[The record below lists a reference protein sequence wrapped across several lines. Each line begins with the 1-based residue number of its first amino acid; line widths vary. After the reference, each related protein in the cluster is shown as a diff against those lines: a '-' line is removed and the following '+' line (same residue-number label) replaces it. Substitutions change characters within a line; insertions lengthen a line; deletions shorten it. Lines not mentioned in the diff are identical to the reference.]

1 MKTRQESNRRKLK
14 RPKPT
19 EEDTLN
25 TSSAAKET
33 VIKTPQIKTPR
44 GVRRNAVRTTPGRDE
59 IVFSQNFDSQAV
71 VGWDCNSPLNVGRV
85 HRGGDGQD
93 VSDLLKLIADEDEGS
108 LPQGNTPPLL
118 GAWKVGASKE
128 DGTTED
134 NNNEVS
140 GRLLRKGRTRKK
152 SGKDSSVSRD
162 LFEKL
167 SLALEHCAEA
177 DNELEDVTEDAE
189 TEPINDN
196 RVVLN
201 VSGDLFDTT
210 KVEKPSVGNAPVKT
224 ENHWANKVPVRVSPR
239 LQKKIEVK
247 TGTNVISPI
256 DANFENVVQGA
267 SKISTDVLNC
277 AQTDVNEDDWSDD
290 ELFEED
296 SFIIKATQIPG
307 EEKNFNSPVF
317 GIKRKSSN
325 ATDLPKSKISRFTF
339 KLDSHNTKTSTTVRS
354 TSSNYTNIQSKPKP
368 LPLSTTSSVPSHPIG
383 LTKSTY
389 VQQYARPG
397 SSNTVTSTRSSLP
410 HAIIRVNDSVL
421 ASPRTA
427 QNFYPKPAGQ
437 SNLNHS
443 RTVRNLNSSVVGP
456 SSQMS
461 SSNSSRTFASKQIIP
476 NQSSSGAMSSN
487 VYNSTKLSQNSP
499 SSCSLNRSNSF
510 KKHNSF
516 SGPGNAGP
524 ATQSTRKRSISGSDE
539 KFQVQQT
546 VSTASA
552 IQPSARPGNSC
563 NTISKTGA
571 YSVTNNQNNANRL
584 SSGTQNP
591 QSFQH
596 GIWGQKVVTSV
607 QKLPSR
613 MVAAQ
618 SASKSFATKVSSVR
632 TSSVVSTS
640 SVSVLTTPVLA
651 KVRAVGKTVNSMNSS
666 FDTSLSDDLLFQ
678 LAEPDDLLDTQMEQ
692 DLTFTRVQTTPVV
705 SVKMSA
711 VTSSSLFAA
720 STCSLSTVSSKHVI
734 SSTEVS
740 HKPKTVQSSIVPKA
754 SCLNAK
760 ALCSYI
766 PKQTSTFQSKASV
779 NSSTKPIAQ
788 TRHFRFKESQKSTGC
803 NISKLTAP
811 LPASSNRDAFAKP
824 PPASSVQ
831 SVVAKPDPMVA
842 FSEDLFGDDDML
854 GDDGLTEPE
863 IMAMLDEVE
872 FQATQQLSQKRTSTE
887 SVKSLTGS
895 QESTLRLQPQA
906 VKPSETSLPNSPAE
920 TIQPSSQGSNG
931 NSPAKNSQTKYSP
944 EEIERK
950 KQLALQKR
958 RLKIHK

>member
-134 NNNEVS
+134 NNN
-140 GRLLRKGRTRKK
+140 
-152 SGKDSSVSRD
+152 
-162 LFEKL
+162 
-167 SLALEHCAEA
+167 EHCAEA

-325 ATDLPKSKISRFTF
+325 ATDLPK
-339 KLDSHNTKTSTTVRS
+339 N
-354 TSSNYTNIQSKPKP
+354 
-368 LPLSTTSSVPSHPIG
+368 
-383 LTKSTY
+383 
-389 VQQYARPG
+389 
-397 SSNTVTSTRSSLP
+397 
-410 HAIIRVNDSVL
+410 
-421 ASPRTA
+421 
-427 QNFYPKPAGQ
+427 
-437 SNLNHS
+437 
-443 RTVRNLNSSVVGP
+443 
-456 SSQMS
+456 
-461 SSNSSRTFASKQIIP
+461 
-476 NQSSSGAMSSN
+476 
-487 VYNSTKLSQNSP
+487 
-499 SSCSLNRSNSF
+499 
-510 KKHNSF
+510 
-516 SGPGNAGP
+516 
-524 ATQSTRKRSISGSDE
+524 
-539 KFQVQQT
+539 
-546 VSTASA
+546 
-552 IQPSARPGNSC
+552 
-563 NTISKTGA
+563 
-571 YSVTNNQNNANRL
+571 
-584 SSGTQNP
+584 
-591 QSFQH
+591 
-596 GIWGQKVVTSV
+596 
-607 QKLPSR
+607 
-613 MVAAQ
+613 
-618 SASKSFATKVSSVR
+618 
-632 TSSVVSTS
+632 
-640 SVSVLTTPVLA
+640 
-651 KVRAVGKTVNSMNSS
+651 
-666 FDTSLSDDLLFQ
+666 
-678 LAEPDDLLDTQMEQ
+678 
-692 DLTFTRVQTTPVV
+692 
-705 SVKMSA
+705 
-711 VTSSSLFAA
+711 
-720 STCSLSTVSSKHVI
+720 
-734 SSTEVS
+734 
-740 HKPKTVQSSIVPKA
+740 
-754 SCLNAK
+754 
-760 ALCSYI
+760 
-766 PKQTSTFQSKASV
+766 
-779 NSSTKPIAQ
+779 
-788 TRHFRFKESQKSTGC
+788 
-803 NISKLTAP
+803 
-811 LPASSNRDAFAKP
+811 
-824 PPASSVQ
+824 
-831 SVVAKPDPMVA
+831 PMVA